1 MSEVKAKVVG
11 SRPNGIVCVIAN
23 KTKAFM
29 VPKAFQSL
37 LLDEGSAEPVGFY
50 FHFLCQW
57 YRLDHQWYL
66 NDSVLIP

>member
-1 MSEVKAKVVG
+1 
-11 SRPNGIVCVIAN
+11 
-23 KTKAFM
+23 M

-37 LLDEGSAEPVGFY
+37 LLDEGFAEPVGFY

>member
-11 SRPNGIVCVIAN
+11 SRHTGIVCVIAN
-23 KTKAFM
+23 KTEAFM
-29 VPKAFQSL
+29 VLKAFQSL

>member
-11 SRPNGIVCVIAN
+11 SRRTGIVCVIAN
-23 KTKAFM
+23 KTEAFM
-29 VPKAFQSL
+29 VLKASQSL